1 MDAFCKMKIK
11 QSQNGSII
19 CRFIKLLKSTMD
31 KYIKCKF
38 VANSFSRLELTI
50 AVLAVVISKKRK
62 TLQEITSIL
71 LAAFDNV

>member
-11 QSQNGSII
+11 QSQYRSIT

-38 VANSFSRLELTI
+38 VANSFSRLALTI
-50 AVLAVVISKKRK
+50 VVLAVVISKKRK